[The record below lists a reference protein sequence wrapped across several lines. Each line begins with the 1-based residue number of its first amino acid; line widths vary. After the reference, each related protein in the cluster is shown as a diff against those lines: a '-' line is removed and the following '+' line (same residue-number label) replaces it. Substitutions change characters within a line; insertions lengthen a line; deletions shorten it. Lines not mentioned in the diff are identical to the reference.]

1 MSRKSIFSPLV
12 LAVVVLAGF
21 LAYLFIPQD
30 EVAET
35 RQGRPTPVKAEQVKR
50 VPFPVTIEALG
61 TANANESV
69 TLTAQEADIVSEVMF
84 EDGETVEAG
93 QLLIQ
98 LNNEEE
104 LARIEE
110 LEANIEEARR
120 QLDRVQ
126 NLRASSAASEQL
138 FDEQQARV
146 KALRAQLDVAKA
158 QLRNLQVR
166 APFAGLLGIR
176 AVSKGSLIRPA
187 DVITTLDDTS
197 VMKVDFSVAENHLA
211 SLAPGQ
217 RITASSVAYP
227 GASFDGTIST
237 IDSRVDPVSRSVL
250 VRAIIDNEDGRL
262 RPGMLLQ
269 ITVEKRVL
277 DALVVPE
284 KALVPVQ
291 DKQFVFVVE
300 GEAVRETEVTL
311 GERKPGLVQIIDGL
325 SEGELVVTEGTL
337 RVRDGSKVNV
347 LNASKEG

>member
-1 MSRKSIFSPLV
+1 MSLKSIFSPLV

-30 EVAET
+30 EAAQS
-35 RQGRPTPVKAEQVKR
+35 RQGRPTPIKAQPVKR
-50 VPFPVTIEALG
+50 QPFPITIEALG

-69 TLTAQEADIVSEVMF
+69 TITAQETDIVSEVMF

-93 QLLIQ
+93 QLLVQ
-98 LNNEEE
+98 LNNQEE

-158 QLRNLQVR
+158 QLQDLQIR

-176 AVSKGSLIRPA
+176 AVSKGSLVRPA
-187 DVITTLDDTS
+187 DVITTLDDISTI
-197 VMKVDFSVAENHLA
+197 KVDFSVAENHLA
-211 SLAPGQ
+211 SLATGQ
-217 RITASSVAYP
+217 RVTASSVAYP
-227 GASFDGTIST
+227 GTTFEGTIST
-237 IDSRVDPVSRSVL
+237 IDSRIDPVSRSVL

-269 ITVEKRVL
+269 MTVEKRVL
-277 DALVVPE
+277 NALVVPE

-291 DKQFVFVVE
+291 DKQFVFVVD
-300 GEAVRETEVTL
+300 GDAVREVEVTL
-311 GERKPGLVQIIDGL
+311 GERKPGLVQVLDGVA
-325 SEGELVVTEGTL
+325 EGELVVTEGTL
-337 RVRDGSKVNV
+337 RVRDGSQVNV
-347 LNASKEG
+347 LNAGEEG